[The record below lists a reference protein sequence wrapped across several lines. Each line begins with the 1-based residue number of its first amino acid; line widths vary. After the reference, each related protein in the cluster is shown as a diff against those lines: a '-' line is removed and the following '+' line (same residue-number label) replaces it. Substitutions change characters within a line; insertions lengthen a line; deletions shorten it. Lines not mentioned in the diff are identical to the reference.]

1 MQIRSPIRYMGFVA
15 SHLIRLNNLKGVEE
29 RRILAIAN
37 EIAAGICIGVAQK
50 CQFSHGET
58 SPDV

>member
-1 MQIRSPIRYMGFVA
+1 MGFVA